1 MMTMIILSVLLAVLY
16 VGAAIWALRGLPV
29 SISSM
34 VYVLPEG
41 AARWLWSLWLIA
53 VDVLTFAPL
62 MDVLDGRGLA
72 VVAFIPMAL
81 LAFVAAMPIFME
93 ENKKAHDIMGVAAGV
108 MSQVCVALI
117 CADWLFAWALFVF
130 LAGSVYVQP
139 SGWLGKAINKKTV
152 FVVEAVCYISII
164 GCQVIN

>member
-1 MMTMIILSVLLAVLY
+1 MTMIILSVLLAVLY

-81 LAFVAAMPIFME
+81 LAFVAVMPIFME
-93 ENKKAHDIMGVAAGV
+93 EHKKAHDIMGVAAGV

-117 CADWLFAWALFVF
+117 CTDWLVVWALFVF

-152 FVVEAVCYISII
+152 FVAEAVCYISLI
-164 GCQVIN
+164 GCQIIN